1 VLVGAG
7 AHPVGLPPERLTIV
21 AVARSGSGYASF
33 MPDESRRSWI
43 IRTVQR
49 WRRRGN
55 RYIWLISLALVIAAC
70 GAAISVPSA
79 RPELLAGILAVG
91 CGGWM
96 ASERRSSRREREA
109 LAARLATLTGGHVP
123 AHVIDLLLAGKKV
136 QAVKYY
142 REQTGTS
149 LKEAK
154 DLIDSL

>member
-1 VLVGAG
+1 
-7 AHPVGLPPERLTIV
+7 
-21 AVARSGSGYASF
+21 
-33 MPDESRRSWI
+33 MPGESRRSSI
-43 IRTVQR
+43 IRTVAR
-49 WRRRGN
+49 AGWWRPRSN
-55 RYIWLISLALVIAAC
+55 RPIWLITLALVIVAC
-70 GAAISVPSA
+70 GAAISVPSV
-79 RPELLAGILAVG
+79 RPELLVGIFALG
-91 CGGWM
+91 CVGWM

-109 LAARLATLTGGHVP
+109 LAARLATLTGGNVP